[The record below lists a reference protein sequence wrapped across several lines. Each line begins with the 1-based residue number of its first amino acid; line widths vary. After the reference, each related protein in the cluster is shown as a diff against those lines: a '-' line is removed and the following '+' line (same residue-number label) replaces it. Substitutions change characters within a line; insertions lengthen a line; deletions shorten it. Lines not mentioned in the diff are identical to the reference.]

1 MYSPVDDFMEPSRA
15 IWIFN
20 IIIIIIISYRA
31 ICNIT
36 IVQISMAIE

>member
-20 IIIIIIISYRA
+20 IIIIIISYRA